1 MHHAV
6 RRQGG
11 LATFFGCSATSLL
24 VASSAALLTGCSV
37 ADDMM
42 ATVGM
47 PTSETTPAHGQSGA
61 QPPGLPQP
69 NGDSNA
75 LIVTGQQRAYLDA
88 LKAAGVKPSSD
99 LRALSIGSYVCQARA
114 AKQSD
119 QGVWDFV
126 VPLVRS
132 DVRNAHMSS
141 KAPPAAGPDSPPAA
155 EVNSATADYI
165 RIATERLC

>member
-1 MHHAV
+1 
-6 RRQGG
+6 
-11 LATFFGCSATSLL
+11 
-24 VASSAALLTGCSV
+24 
-37 ADDMM
+37 MM

-47 PTSETTPAHGQSGA
+47 PASETAPAHRQSGA
-61 QPPGLPQP
+61 QSPGPPQP
-69 NGDSNA
+69 DGDSNA

-88 LKAAGVKPSSD
+88 LKTAGVKPSSD
-99 LRALSIGSYVCQARA
+99 LLALSIGSYVCQARA

-132 DVRNAHMSS
+132 DVRNSHMSS
-141 KAPPAAGPDSPPAA
+141 MVPTVD

>member
-1 MHHAV
+1 
-6 RRQGG
+6 
-11 LATFFGCSATSLL
+11 L

-47 PTSETTPAHGQSGA
+47 PASETARALHGQSDA
-61 QPPGLPQP
+61 QPPGPPQP
-69 NGDSNA
+69 NGD
-75 LIVTGQQRAYLDA
+75 LDPLTVTGQQRAYLDA
-88 LKAAGVKPSSD
+88 LEAAGVKPSSD
-99 LRALSIGSYVCQARA
+99 LQALSIGSYVCQAHA

-126 VPLVRS
+126 VPLVRN
-132 DVRNAHMSS
+132 DVRNSHMSPM
-141 KAPPAAGPDSPPAA
+141 APSAPGSDSPPAA
-155 EVNSATADYI
+155 EVNSATAEYI

>member
-1 MHHAV
+1 MEGCSTRYDDTA
-6 RRQGG
+6 G

-61 QPPGLPQP
+61 QPPGPPQP

-99 LRALSIGSYVCQARA
+99 LLALSIGSYVCQARA

-132 DVRNAHMSS
+132 DVRNTHMSS
-141 KAPPAAGPDSPPAA
+141 MAPTAD

>member
-1 MHHAV
+1 MRHAA

-24 VASSAALLTGCSV
+24 VASSAVLLTGCSV

-47 PTSETTPAHGQSGA
+47 PRSETTPAHGQSGA
-61 QPPGLPQP
+61 QPPGPPQP

-99 LRALSIGSYVCQARA
+99 LLALSIGSYVCQARA

-132 DVRNAHMSS
+132 DVRNTHISAM
-141 KAPPAAGPDSPPAA
+141 APTAD